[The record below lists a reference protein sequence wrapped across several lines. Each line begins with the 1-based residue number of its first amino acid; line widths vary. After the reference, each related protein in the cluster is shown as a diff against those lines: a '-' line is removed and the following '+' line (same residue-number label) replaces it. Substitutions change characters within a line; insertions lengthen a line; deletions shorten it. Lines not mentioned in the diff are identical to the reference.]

1 MNFIFPPNLENKTSF
16 LEITAAI
23 RACSSSS
30 EKKGATFLLEW
41 FRHASQQ
48 TMAFVDIQQLIL
60 VCNEASHWFTALGTV
75 SPEGDRTQGKFCFV
89 HLENLLRT
97 VTSG

>member
-1 MNFIFPPNLENKTSF
+1 MQL
-16 LEITAAI
+16 LVCEIGT
-23 RACSSSS
+23 RFRL
-30 EKKGATFLLEW
+30 GW
-41 FRHASQQ
+41 FRHASPQA
-48 TMAFVDIQQLIL
+48 MVFVDIQQLIL
-60 VCNEASHWFTALGTV
+60 VCNEASDWPTALGTV

>member
-1 MNFIFPPNLENKTSF
+1 MQLLVCKI
-16 LEITAAI
+16 
-23 RACSSSS
+23 
-30 EKKGATFLLEW
+30 GTFLLGW
-41 FRHASQQ
+41 FRHTSLQA
-48 TMAFVDIQQLIL
+48 MAFVDIQQLIF
-60 VCNEASHWFTALGTV
+60 VCNEVSDWSTALGTV